1 MRITPSSSEVIASAP
16 HHPLSGPPIEDLP
29 SGTPVQQVSRPFAS
43 SLVSKSPPTQ
53 DGSHS
58 APDTPVPI
66 PHSSNLRP
74 SLSLPMFF
82 SFQTKPIRAPMSR
95 SNSEWQLRRG
105 ESNLLRSQDGQN
117 VGGSRKL
124 RRRVSMIDTTEARY
138 AGEASVYYNDEVGIV
153 SHIFARPRDVRGIR
167 LT

>member
-1 MRITPSSSEVIASAP
+1 
-16 HHPLSGPPIEDLP
+16 
-29 SGTPVQQVSRPFAS
+29 
-43 SLVSKSPPTQ
+43 
-53 DGSHS
+53 
-58 APDTPVPI
+58 
-66 PHSSNLRP
+66 
-74 SLSLPMFF
+74 
-82 SFQTKPIRAPMSR
+82 MSR